1 MAALRGR
8 AYLGTRRHGEAM
20 KSSPLLRKTP
30 LERKTPLRS
39 RIRRFTDEQKAA
51 HRDYVAARAIA
62 YERDGGQCQV
72 PIVAFDLAL
81 RGAIVPLWALS
92 PCDGRIDPHHV
103 ARVQFWPELAAD
115 VDNLRCA
122 CRRHHRGIHNHP
134 ADARALGLLR

>member
-1 MAALRGR
+1 MAALRDR

-39 RIRRFTDEQKAA
+39 RIRRFTAEQKAA

-72 PIVAFDLAL
+72 PVLLAQSSAMVVPGWL
-81 RGAIVPLWALS
+81 RTA
-92 PCDGRIDPHHV
+92 CHGRVDPHHL
-103 ARVQFWPELAAD
+103 ATQQHAPELIAD
-115 VDNLRCA
+115 VDNLRCI
-122 CRRHHRGIHNHP
+122 CRWHHEAIHSHP
-134 ADARALGLLR
+134 AEAKRLGLLR